1 MPQSQNTKGSE
12 LVSLTPNGQPKDSA
26 DTGNPAKLP
35 ISILTAL
42 QALPE
47 LPRHYNPIKCLPEQ
61 EKNQLLDA
69 ILAHYENGTSIYAI
83 AEKLEVDNATIY
95 RALIKHKPE
104 EWTEVRTAR
113 YLSDIEDAEKEMKE
127 ARDALAVTRARERL
141 ASARWMLERLCR
153 KIYGQ
158 VSEDQVG
165 GRVSITLNIGA
176 EQKQEKIVSNQ

>member
-1 MPQSQNTKGSE
+1 MSD
-12 LVSLTPNGQPKDSA
+12 TPNL
-26 DTGNPAKLP
+26 PAT
-35 ISILTAL
+35 IQTAL
-42 QALPE
+42 QGLPE
-47 LPRHYNPIKCLPEQ
+47 LPKHYNPIKSLPEA
-61 EKNQLLDA
+61 ERLNLLDT
-69 ILAHYENGTSIYAI
+69 ILAHYECGTSIYEL
-83 AEKLEVDNATIY
+83 AEKLGVDNATLY
-95 RALIKHKPE
+95 RQLVKHKPE